1 MGHKGRRRKRFG
13 CPGSWSV
20 TQSSQALGREGRGAA
35 TASPRRRFL
44 RGVPRG
50 NSPAKE
56 DGGNR
61 SLWGG
66 GLGPHLASPAGL
78 GASPDSV
85 GLPMAFWGTIQTP
98 SSLHHLPDPSSHKRL
113 VSKTRELPDPTVSL
127 NHHFSDL
134 SISQILIP

>member
-1 MGHKGRRRKRFG
+1 MMF
-13 CPGSWSV
+13 SV
-20 TQSSQALGREGRGAA
+20 SSSYMAFIMLKL
-35 TASPRRRFL
+35 F
-44 RGVPRG
+44 
-50 NSPAKE
+50 
-56 DGGNR
+56 
-61 SLWGG
+61 
-66 GLGPHLASPAGL
+66 
-78 GASPDSV
+78 PDSV